1 MPLMLLLRAS
11 ISLFPL
17 LLRQQIDTRTGS
29 VYIDISRL
37 LTINLVMQMTP
48 WEIDDDSLLGYQS
61 PHESLPWLLPQTTA
75 LPLEGNLRHLSRKKS
90 LGQCSFE

>member
-11 ISLFPL
+11 IFLFPL
-17 LLRQQIDTRTGS
+17 LLRQQSDTRTGS

-48 WEIDDDSLLGYQS
+48 WEIDDDSLLG
-61 PHESLPWLLPQTTA
+61 
-75 LPLEGNLRHLSRKKS
+75 
-90 LGQCSFE
+90 